1 MLDLVMMDG
10 TKSVPLEALPESAW
24 RYVTGGSSGDGELAP
39 ATAVQVVP
47 ILYRALNMRANAIA
61 SMPWALTRGKAGGQD
76 VTESDE
82 YRGITRRMGRRL
94 RLTSQ
99 SLDVYG
105 RAYWVK
111 EANQFGRNL
120 TPRWLMPTSL
130 TEVTEATATERIR
143 AETRPLEGLYGF
155 TRRAG
160 EREMFLPWDQVV
172 WFWEPSQTS
181 EVGYGPG
188 CVRAALAAA
197 GALNHMDRF
206 VEAYFKRGVIKA
218 TVFQVEGNASKGE
231 MEAVQTVLRSML
243 SGIKKA
249 FSLLVLRNNFKPIVI
264 GDSAKDTAAPEL
276 TTQKREDIAM
286 AMGVPF
292 SLLYSQAANYATSQ
306 TDYMTFYTQTV
317 LPQAEMMQ
325 ETLNELLF
333 DPLGLWFEFQPR
345 KLEVFQ
351 ASELQKADAIM
362 KAVGKPVLLV
372 DEGRELLDRDPLPAE
387 KIPPRLEGMLVADVE
402 TGVVTKNERRQRL
415 GLEEAPE
422 DVTETSRR
430 QLLAQLQIVQAATNA
445 KLTPAE
451 GVRLALGEPLESLL
465 TEDEGPQTADGGRRT
480 EDGQQT
486 TDHGLPTAEEGQPV
500 EDGEPQGGDQQAT
513 DGRQQADGSQVEMM
527 KALLAEVKAAR
538 AQIALR
544 APEDPTSGRTGG
556 GRRTD
561 EPATEAA

>member
-1 MLDLVMMDG
+1 MLDLVMTDG

-24 RYVTGGSSGDGELAP
+24 RYITGGASNDGELAP

-61 SMPWALTRGKAGGQD
+61 AMPWALTRGQAGGQD
-76 VTESDE
+76 VTDREE
-82 YRGITRRMGRRL
+82 WRGITRKMGRRL

-99 SLDVYG
+99 SLDIYG
-105 RAYWVK
+105 AAYWVK
-111 EANQFGRNL
+111 ETNPFGRNL

-130 TEVTEATATERIR
+130 TAVTEATVTPQIR
-143 AETRPLEGLYGF
+143 AETTPNEGLYGF

-160 EREMFLPWDQVV
+160 DREMFLPWDQVV

-218 TVFQVEGNASKGE
+218 TVFQVEGNTTKGE
-231 MEAVQTVLRSML
+231 MEAVQNVLRSML

-249 FSLLVLRNNFKPIVI
+249 FSLLVLRSNFKPIVI

-306 TDYMTFYTQTV
+306 TDYLTFYTQTT

-325 ETLNELLF
+325 EALNELLF
-333 DPLGLWFEFQPR
+333 EPLGLWFEFQPR

-351 ASELQKADAIM
+351 ASELQKADAVM
-362 KAVGKPVLLV
+362 KVVGKPVLTMN
-372 DEGRELLDRDPLPAE
+372 EGRELLDYEPLAPDE
-387 KIPPRLEGMLVADVE
+387 VPPRLEGMLVADVE
-402 TGVVTKNERRQRL
+402 TGVVTKNERRARL
-415 GLEEAPE
+415 GLEPVPE
-422 DVTETSRR
+422 DLSETTRR
-430 QLLAQLQIVQAATNA
+430 QLLAQLAIVKAAKDA
-445 KLTPAE
+445 GLGAQE
-451 GVRLALGEPLESLL
+451 GIALALGEPLESLVVEE
-465 TEDEGPQTADGGRRT
+465 TEPAAGGM
-480 EDGQQT
+480 
-486 TDHGLPTAEEGQPV
+486 
-500 EDGEPQGGDQQAT
+500 QQAV
-513 DGRQQADGSQVEMM
+513 DGRQPAAGDTPPGQGEPMPGMPADNGQPTDGGQVETL
-527 KALLAEVKAAR
+527 KALLAEVRLAR
-538 AQIALR
+538 AEVAEARKAL
-544 APEDPTSGRTGG
+544 EDRGSEERDVP
-556 GRRTD
+556 
-561 EPATEAA
+561 

>member
-10 TKSVPLEALPESAW
+10 TKSVPLDALPESAW
-24 RYVTGGSSGDGELAP
+24 RYVTGGATSDGDLSP
-39 ATAVQVVP
+39 AAAVQVVP

-76 VTESDE
+76 VTEVE
-82 YRGITRRMGRRL
+82 QYRGITRKMGRRL

-99 SLDVYG
+99 ALDVYG
-105 RAYWVK
+105 RSYWVK

-120 TPRWLMPTSL
+120 TPRWLAPTSL

-143 AETRPLEGLYGF
+143 AEVQPNEGLYGF

-160 EREMFLPWDQVV
+160 DREMFLPWEQVV

-218 TVFQVEGNASKGE
+218 TVFQVEGNTTKGE
-231 MEAVQTVLRSML
+231 MEAVQNVLRSML
-243 SGIKKA
+243 TGIRKA
-249 FSLLVLRNNFKPIVI
+249 FSLLVLRSNFKPIVI

-325 ETLNELLF
+325 EAMNELLF
-333 DPLGLWFEFQPR
+333 EPLGLWFEFQPR

-351 ASELQKADAIM
+351 ASELQKAQAIM
-362 KAVGKPVLLV
+362 AVVGKPVLMMN
-372 DEGRELLDRDPLPAE
+372 EGRELLDYEPLPPDE
-387 KIPPRLEGMLVADVE
+387 VPPKLEGMLVADVE
-402 TGVVTKNERRQRL
+402 TGVVTKNERRARL
-415 GLEEAPE
+415 GLEEVPE
-422 DVTETSRR
+422 DMSEVARR
-430 QLLAQLQIVQAATNA
+430 QLLAQLAIVRAAKDA
-445 KLTPAE
+445 GLGAQE
-451 GVRLALGEPLESLL
+451 GIALALGEPLESLV
-465 TEDEGPQTADGGRRT
+465 TENEGPTTEARPLTPAEGDATEATADAQRLEGT
-480 EDGQQT
+480 PSVVVQDQ
-486 TDHGLPTAEEGQPV
+486 AE
-500 EDGEPQGGDQQAT
+500 T
-513 DGRQQADGSQVEMM
+513 L
-527 KALLAEVKAAR
+527 KALLVELVAAR
-538 AQIALR
+538 VEVAEARKQWPAAR
-544 APEDPTSGRTGG
+544 GQEAVEDADSEGNDGH
-556 GRRTD
+556 
-561 EPATEAA
+561 